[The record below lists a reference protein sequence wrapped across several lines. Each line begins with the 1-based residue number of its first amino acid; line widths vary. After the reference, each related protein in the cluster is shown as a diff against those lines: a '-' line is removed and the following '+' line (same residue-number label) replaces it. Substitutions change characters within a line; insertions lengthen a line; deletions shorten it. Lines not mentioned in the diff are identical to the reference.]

1 MSKQREVTAHYNQ
14 RGYAT
19 SGDAYNRDMRK
30 ARLADESSTYHS
42 APVHHNPEF
51 AAQLDKCIDV
61 VCCGCFSDPDDTNPE
76 NAGSC
81 CVIL

>member
-30 ARLADESSTYHS
+30 ARLADESSTHHS
-42 APVHHNPEF
+42 ASVPATDYFTSSCLGCCDSNDPEEDW
-51 AAQLDKCIDV
+51 QD
-61 VCCGCFSDPDDTNPE
+61 GNSS
-76 NAGSC
+76 SC
-81 CVIL
+81 CIIL